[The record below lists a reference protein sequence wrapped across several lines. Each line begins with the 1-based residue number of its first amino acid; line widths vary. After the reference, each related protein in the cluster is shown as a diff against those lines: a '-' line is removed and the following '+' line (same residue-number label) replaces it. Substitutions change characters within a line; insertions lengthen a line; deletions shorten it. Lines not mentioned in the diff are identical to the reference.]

1 MLPSNV
7 LSCSFC
13 CQLKRYQYHFWIAL
27 FSTQKV
33 IRFFGSLSMCRIFL
47 YIYWLCVCVSLFFS
61 LHRLGFCLI
70 DLMIINKSTTPTA
83 AATLTTAVIHPL
95 ADLVIS
101 SILSQKA
108 IIFVHLSNA
117 QRLNSMV
124 HILCV
129 SVCLIFYI
137 FCTYIF
143 CLFFSRIFLFC
154 VSLLLS
160 T

>member
-1 MLPSNV
+1 MLPISFLNCIV
-7 LSCSFC
+7 FDSKSYLLLWLSFP
-13 CQLKRYQYHFWIAL
+13 
-27 FSTQKV
+27 V
-33 IRFFGSLSMCRIFL
+33 SLCRIFCTM
-47 YIYWLCVCVSLFFS
+47 YIYWLCVCMSLFFS

-83 AATLTTAVIHPL
+83 AATAATLTTAVIHRL

-124 HILCV
+124 HIICV

-137 FCTYIF
+137 FCKYIVLS
-143 CLFFSRIFLFC
+143 LFLSWIFLFC